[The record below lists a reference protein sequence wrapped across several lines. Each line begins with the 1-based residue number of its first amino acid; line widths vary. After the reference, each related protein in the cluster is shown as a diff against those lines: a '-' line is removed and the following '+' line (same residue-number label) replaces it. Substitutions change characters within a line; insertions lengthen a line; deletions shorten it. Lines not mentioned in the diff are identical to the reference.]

1 MADSDDFLAH
11 YGVKGMKWGVRKRR
25 AGLQE
30 RADALNRVAKGKST
44 TSDKILATNTLSALD
59 IARGRGIK
67 SGAAIKAKQ
76 YEKAV
81 AKLDAKAAR
90 KSEKAANGKA
100 AAKKASQKNARRRI
114 DTISNEEAVAEVEAW
129 LKEQG
134 M

>member
-1 MADSDDFLAH
+1 M
-11 YGVKGMKWGVRKRR
+11 
-25 AGLQE
+25 
-30 RADALNRVAKGKST
+30 T
-44 TSDKILATNTLSALD
+44 ALD

-67 SGAAIKAKQ
+67 GGAAIKAKQ

-90 KSEKAANGKA
+90 KSEKAAKGRA
-100 AAKKASQKNARRRI
+100 AANKSSQKNGKRRI